1 MPPQNPVGPQEGN
14 KPSADKAEEKK
25 ESIDLDKI
33 LLPKKDAH
41 APETA
46 QRVNAGVLLEQEE
59 HATLNPEQGGEKPKP
74 FPIQLPVE
82 APKKKEGVESLQT
95 YQGDIERLVQ
105 NKNIGVV
112 QIAAAEAVKREEPE
126 VVEAA
131 PQEEKTGIGK
141 NVMMILL
148 GVVLLAVGGAGIA
161 YVFLRPGPIDQVL
174 GNPQAPFIK
183 VDATQ
188 IVFLTPEDR
197 TRAAVMG
204 KLENARQ
211 ATALSLGLIGR
222 LYPAA
227 PPTSAES
234 APVLTNLQT
243 ILTTLSSNIGG
254 EFVRSIDPY
263 YYTLAVHSFDENQSL
278 LIFKVDSYGSAY
290 AGMLAWERSMYNDL
304 LPLFHRTPR
313 PRIIG
318 EEPSTTTPP
327 IQVLGT
333 SFVDRV
339 VENRDSRVMQNE
351 AGDILLLWTFLDR
364 FTVAITTNEHT
375 LREIITRFD
384 DITIVPEL

>member
-1 MPPQNPVGPQEGN
+1 M
-14 KPSADKAEEKK
+14 
-25 ESIDLDKI
+25 
-33 LLPKKDAH
+33 
-41 APETA
+41 
-46 QRVNAGVLLEQEE
+46 
-59 HATLNPEQGGEKPKP
+59 
-74 FPIQLPVE
+74 
-82 APKKKEGVESLQT
+82 
-95 YQGDIERLVQ
+95 
-105 NKNIGVV
+105 
-112 QIAAAEAVKREEPE
+112 QIAAAEAVKREEP
-126 VVEAA
+126 VAA
-131 PQEEKTGIGK
+131 EPASQEEKTGIGK
-141 NVMMILL
+141 NVVMILL
-148 GVVLLAVGGAGIA
+148 GAVLLAVGSAGIA

-197 TRAAVMG
+197 TRGSVMG

-234 APVLTNLQT
+234 APILTNLQT

-304 LPLFHRTPR
+304 QPLFHRTPR

-318 EEPSTTTPP
+318 EESTTTAPI

-333 SFVDRV
+333 KFVDRV